1 MMLLKMSNIYLS
13 NSLVNALII
22 ALSCLYCMY
31 KEAVNYVLQSYFLL
45 KYCSIEVSG
54 GGSTI
59 VVKFIIAH
67 CNTMGRGSTIVVKF
81 IIAHCNTMGGGS
93 TVVKFTHKNK
103 TVEDLLENNIY
114 S

>member
-54 GGSTI
+54 GGST
-59 VVKFIIAH
+59 
-67 CNTMGRGSTIVVKF
+67 STIVVKF